1 MVIDT
6 QLLYASDYIES
17 ELSIDATQTNDK
29 YVVCQIP
36 WNNPNK
42 TRFGF
47 GVYTSNYNIAFGNRS
62 SNELQ
67 LQPGTRNDGDFHKWV
82 YQNKYCEIK
91 DLELTR
97 DFLYADYSNIQ
108 GRNYIRLF
116 YGYNS
121 VAKGKI
127 KTFIQKR
134 NGEEIVNLVPC
145 YRKSD
150 NEIGMYDLVTKTFFT
165 NQGTGSFMKGPDVI

>member
-47 GVYTSNYNIAFGNRS
+47 GVYTSNYNIAFGNSLHLFRIGKCLIS
-62 SNELQ
+62 PLIFSGYIEVDQEELYSKKKVVVI
-67 LQPGTRNDGDFHKWV
+67 LFYISGIIGNIILTIVAWRLHNYWGIWLIIYNISAIMVNVLPIAENNDV
-82 YQNKYCEIK
+82 VAMY
-91 DLELTR
+91 
-97 DFLYADYSNIQ
+97 
-108 GRNYIRLF
+108 NYI
-116 YGYNS
+116 
-121 VAKGKI
+121 KI
-127 KTFIQKR
+127 ESERGDQ
-134 NGEEIVNLVPC
+134 L
-145 YRKSD
+145 
-150 NEIGMYDLVTKTFFT
+150 
-165 NQGTGSFMKGPDVI
+165 